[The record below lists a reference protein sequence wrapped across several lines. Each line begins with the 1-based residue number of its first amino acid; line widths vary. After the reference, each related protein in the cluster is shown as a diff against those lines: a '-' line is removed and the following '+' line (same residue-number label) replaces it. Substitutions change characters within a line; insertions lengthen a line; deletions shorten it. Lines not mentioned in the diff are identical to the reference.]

1 MSRILDGFAIG
12 KNLKLEFMNLY
23 THRSSNIRKT
33 WLFIS
38 LFLIL
43 IIAIGWIFSLAFENP
58 AILYA
63 AVGFSLVMNM
73 VAYWFSDKIALSIA
87 RAKPVERREIPELY
101 NIVENLSIAAGL
113 PMPRLYLINEPQ
125 INAFATGRNPKNSAM
140 AVTTGALQKL
150 NRTELEGV
158 LAHELSH
165 IGNRDILVSSIAV
178 VLSGVI
184 AMIADIFLRTMF
196 WSSDE
201 RRAGPA
207 VLIIAVA
214 AAILAPFAAMLLR
227 LAVSRKREF
236 LADASGALLTR
247 YPEGLASALEKIGQ
261 DGNLMRSASDATAHL
276 YISNP
281 FKGKER
287 TSWFVKLFMTHPPIE
302 ERVKILRGM
311 RV

>member
-1 MSRILDGFAIG
+1 
-12 KNLKLEFMNLY
+12 MNLY
-23 THRSSNIRKT
+23 THKAANIRKT
-33 WLFIS
+33 WLLIS

-43 IIAIGWIFSLAFENP
+43 VIFIGWVFSLAFENP
-58 AILYA
+58 VILYV
-63 AVGFSLVMNM
+63 AVSFSLVMNII
-73 VAYWFSDKIALSIA
+73 AYWFSDKIALSIA
-87 RAKPVERREIPELY
+87 RAKPVERRQIPEFY
-101 NIVENLSIAAGL
+101 NIVENLSITAGL
-113 PMPRLYLINEPQ
+113 PMPKIYIINEPQ
-125 INAFATGRNPKNSAM
+125 INAFATGRNPKNSAV
-140 AVTTGALQKL
+140 AVTAGALQKL

-165 IGNRDILVSSIAV
+165 IGNRDILVSTIAV

-184 AMIADIFLRTMF
+184 AMVADIFLRMMF

-201 RRAGPA
+201 RKVGPM
-207 VLIIAVA
+207 VLVMAIA

-247 YPEGLASALEKIGQ
+247 YPESLASALEKIRQ
-261 DGNLMRSASDATAHL
+261 DSSLMRSASDATAHL

-287 TSWFVKLFMTHPPIE
+287 ASWFVKLFMTHPPLE
-302 ERVKILRGM
+302 ERIAILRGM
-311 RV
+311 KV

>member
-1 MSRILDGFAIG
+1 MA
-12 KNLKLEFMNLY
+12 NLY
-23 THRSSNIRKT
+23 SHKSANIRKT

-38 LFLIL
+38 LFLVL
-43 IIAIGWIFSLAFENP
+43 IIAIGWVFSLAFENP
-58 AILYA
+58 AILYV
-63 AVGFSLVMNM
+63 AVGFSLAMNM
-73 VAYWFSDKIALSIA
+73 IAYWFSDKIAFSIA
-87 RAKPVERREIPELY
+87 RAKPVERRELPELY
-101 NIVENLSIAAGL
+101 NLVENLSITAGL
-113 PMPRLYLINEPQ
+113 PLPRLYIIQEPQ
-125 INAFATGRNPKNSAM
+125 INAFATGRNPKNSAV

-165 IGNRDILVSSIAV
+165 IGNRDILVSTIAV

-184 AMIADIFLRTMF
+184 AMIADIFLRMTF

-201 RRAGPA
+201 RKGGAL
-207 VLIIAVA
+207 VLIMAIV

-236 LADASGALLTR
+236 LADASGVLLTR
-247 YPEGLASALEKIGQ
+247 YPEGLASALEKIGE
-261 DGNLMRSASDATAHL
+261 DTNLMKSASDATAHL

-287 TSWFVKLFMTHPPIE
+287 KSWFVRLFMTHPPIE
-302 ERVKILRGM
+302 ERIRVLRGM
-311 RV
+311 RI